1 MSGELLQSHVW
12 YDGSQKRTVWLNPG
26 LVAEFR
32 RGSPGTS
39 LLLQNHPLANVRQ
52 VHHSVRIWELPA
64 RQFSGAVLNREET
77 PGSMST
83 VYSPVF
89 RDAPNQSGSM
99 RSLPGN
105 VIVYLNPDWNQGQ
118 ITLWMATRGFKVIKK
133 LAIKSNVYVLETGPG
148 MEALQLANALYES
161 GEVIAAFPDWWQ
173 ESVMR

>member
-1 MSGELLQSHVW
+1 
-12 YDGSQKRTVWLNPG
+12 
-26 LVAEFR
+26 
-32 RGSPGTS
+32 
-39 LLLQNHPLANVRQ
+39 
-52 VHHSVRIWELPA
+52 VRIWELPA
-64 RQFSGAVLNREET
+64 RQFSDKLLNREKVS
-77 PGSMST
+77 GSKST

-89 RDAPNQSGSM
+89 HDAPNQSASM

-105 VIVYLNPDWNQGQ
+105 VIVYLNPDWNQDQ

-133 LAIKSNVYVLETGPG
+133 LKIKSNVYVLETGPG